1 MQSYRLLF
9 PYLRQGWVPL
19 LFGILFLFSVDFLQL
34 SIPRFIKGAIDALTS
49 GSAAGSR
56 LIPYVLGIIA
66 AASLIFLFRMFWRRL
81 IFGQGRRVEEAL
93 RNRLFAHLL
102 SLSQSYYQRTSI
114 GDLMAHAT
122 NDMEAVR
129 MAMGMGLVSL
139 LDALVLGSAAIA
151 FMAYI
156 NPQLTLISLWPM
168 PLAAFLTQRLSKML
182 HQRFEKVQ
190 GTFALIMEK
199 VRESLAGILVIK
211 AYTLEAREE
220 AGLARLSQDYQDQNI
235 ALARVTSTLFPMSV
249 LLTNLSLVV
258 VLWVG
263 GRQVLDQEITTG
275 DFVAFISYLQLLT
288 WPVTA
293 LGWGF
298 NLIKRGAV
306 SLARIERV
314 LSESPE
320 IADRPGVIA
329 PPAWPR
335 PELRVESLSFSYPG
349 EEKKALE
356 GISLDMKPG
365 RFYIISGKTG
375 SGKTTLALLL
385 VRLLDPFRGKIC
397 LNGQDLRQ
405 IPLGDLRKTV
415 SLVPQEPFLFSDTIR
430 ANLLLVRPEAEE
442 GQLWEVLK
450 VAALEEEVRT
460 FPQGLDTVVGE
471 KGVLLSGGQKQRL
484 SLARA
489 LLANPALLILDNTLS
504 SVDLNTE
511 FQIRENLKEFK
522 KDRTLVFI
530 THRLVGWEDA
540 DEIFFLES
548 GKVVEQG
555 EHEHLLDRD
564 GPYARLYRYQLLEM
578 ELRQG
583 KF

>member
-9 PYLRQGWVPL
+9 PYLRQGWIPL
-19 LFGILFLFSVDFLQL
+19 FFGILFLFSVDFLQL

-49 GSAAGSR
+49 GPATGGR
-56 LIPYVLGIIA
+56 LIPYVLGIVV

-81 IFGQGRRVEEAL
+81 IFGQGRRIEEDL

-102 SLSQSYYQRTSI
+102 RLSQSYYQRTSI

-122 NDMEAVR
+122 NDLEAVR
-129 MAMGMGLVSL
+129 MAMGMGVVSL
-139 LDALVLGSAAIA
+139 LDALVLGAAAIA
-151 FMAYI
+151 FMVYI

-211 AYTLEAREE
+211 AYTLEPREE

-258 VLWVG
+258 VLWIG
-263 GRQVLDQEITTG
+263 GRQVLDREITTG

-306 SLARIERV
+306 SLGRIERV

-320 IADRPGVIA
+320 IADRPGVVGL
-329 PPAWPR
+329 PARPG
-335 PELRVESLSFSYPG
+335 PELRVENLSFSYPG
-349 EEKKALE
+349 EEKKALD
-356 GISLDMKPG
+356 GISLDLKPG
-365 RFYIISGKTG
+365 RIYLISGKTG
-375 SGKTTLALLL
+375 AGKTTLALLL
-385 VRLLDPFRGKIC
+385 VRLLDPSQGTIFLEGEDIRHVP
-397 LNGQDLRQ
+397 LTDLR
-405 IPLGDLRKTV
+405 RTV
-415 SLVPQEPFLFSDTIR
+415 SLIPQEPFLFSDTIR
-430 ANLLLVRPEAEE
+430 SNLLLTRPRTTED
-442 GQLWEVLK
+442 GLWEVLRS
-450 VAALEEEVRT
+450 AAFEDEVRD

-489 LLANPALLILDNTLS
+489 LLADPSLLILDNTLS

-511 FQIRENLKEFK
+511 RIIRENLKAFRGQK
-522 KDRTLVFI
+522 TLIFI
-530 THRLVGWEDA
+530 THRLVGWEDG
-540 DEIFFLES
+540 DEIFFLDN
-548 GKVVEQG
+548 GKLAEQG
-555 EHEHLLDRD
+555 DHAQLIHRNGL
-564 GPYARLYRYQLLEM
+564 YARLYRYQQLEM
-578 ELRQG
+578 ELREG